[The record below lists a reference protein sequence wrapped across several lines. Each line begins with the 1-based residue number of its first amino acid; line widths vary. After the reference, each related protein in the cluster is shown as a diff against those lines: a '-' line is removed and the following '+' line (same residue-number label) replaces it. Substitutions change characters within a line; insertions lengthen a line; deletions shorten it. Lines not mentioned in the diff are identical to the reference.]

1 MTCPRLS
8 RLAALLPVAFLA
20 MPALALAAPATADDH
35 PAVRQFGACLAAQK
49 TGELLLLMDQSAS
62 LKTTDPTGIRAS
74 AASYLLGQLA
84 GSMAATN
91 VTLDVAIA
99 GFDVGYRS
107 YVDWTKLNTS
117 SVERLQQSVDSFRSR
132 DTGLDTDYVAATE
145 GAREA
150 FRSHAAPAGTCR
162 AVLWFTD
169 GEFSINQRRDGS
181 TKPYAPEVGLG
192 TAAGVKQAVAKGE
205 NQICRAGGAAD
216 QLRATGALVLA
227 EGLGTG
233 KDQSSFDFLRSV
245 ATGRTDGGQTCGR
258 ATGTVTGEFDY
269 AQNVDQLLFA
279 FDAVGDPARPPTT
292 LDTGACAKTMCAQ
305 QTSTFALDTSI
316 RSVHILAGANT
327 SGIDMLLRG
336 PDGATRRFLAGSGVP
351 SGTFD
356 GAGVSGHWLSGRTL
370 DLTLTRAD
378 DRQWTGTW
386 GIAFVDPTPPVTGER
401 GRLQIRI
408 IGDLVPAVLNGGKL
422 ELRTGSPASLKLGV
436 VSEQSG
442 GQVRPDALPAGVAVS
457 AELRAD
463 DQSVVGSVGPLG
475 PAALATAVPMSLA
488 QAPIGAGTL
497 RLTLTSRIGT
507 SPIRPADRVI
517 DLPVHILPPLN
528 YPNVTG
534 NLDFGREREGV
545 GPFPAA
551 LTITGPGC
559 VWVSDSAASAAPDR
573 VGTAVLTAVSAK
585 TAASCQDVAA
595 GASARLPVQL
605 TLGAAGTGTVAGKVA
620 IHLAPHGQT
629 ARAISAN
636 VDFIADVEKPPVKS
650 VRIAAFVI
658 ALVVGLGL
666 PMIFLYLTKWWTARI
681 PGRALMSGI
690 TAVEVRDGSVTR
702 DGRPFTVDGHDMEFV
717 PVNPRGTRRLALPQ
731 GGAVLTARMGLSPT
745 AAGHV
750 DIAVPGMTATTG
762 GSGKQPARLPL
773 AVQDSWIAL
782 DGSGRVEVL
791 VLASP
796 GNDDAYYARLSDKI
810 RAALPRLVSGST
822 GTADLAQVAPP
833 QGGAPPAA
841 GGATTDWWGT

>member
-1 MTCPRLS
+1 MTRPRLS
-8 RLAALLPVAFLA
+8 RLAALLPVAVLA

-49 TGELLLLMDQSAS
+49 AGELLLLMDQSAS

-84 GSMAATN
+84 GSTAATN

-107 YVDWTKLNTS
+107 YVDWTRLNAS
-117 SVERLQQSVDSFRSR
+117 SVGRLQQSVDAFRSR
-132 DTGLDTDYVAATE
+132 DTGPDTDYVAATD
-145 GAREA
+145 GARKA

-169 GEFSINQRRDGS
+169 GEFSINRRTDGS
-181 TKPYAPEVGLG
+181 TKPYAAGIGLG
-192 TAAGVKQAVAKGE
+192 TAAGVKQAVAKGK
-205 NQICRAGGAAD
+205 NQICRPGGGAD

-233 KDQSSFDFLRSV
+233 QNQSSFDFLRGV
-245 ATGRTDGGQTCGR
+245 ATGRTGGGQTCGH
-258 ATGTVTGEFDY
+258 ATDTVTGEFDY

-279 FDAVGDPARPPTT
+279 FDAVGDPARPPTA
-292 LDTGACAKTMCAQ
+292 LDTGVCAKTMC
-305 QTSTFALDTSI
+305 TDRTKTFALDTSV
-316 RSVHILAGANT
+316 RSVHILAGANRP
-327 SGIDMLLRG
+327 GIDVMLRG
-336 PDGATRRFLAGSGVP
+336 PDGTTGRFPAGTGAP
-351 SGTFD
+351 SRTFG
-356 GAGVSGHWLSGRTL
+356 GARLSGHWLTGQTL
-370 DLTLTRAD
+370 DLTLIRAND
-378 DRQWTGTW
+378 KQWTGTW

-408 IGDLVPAVLNGGKL
+408 IGDLVPAMLNAGTL
-422 ELRTGSPASLKLGV
+422 ELRTGSPASVKLGV

-442 GQVRPDALPAGVAVS
+442 AQVRPDTLPAGVAVS
-457 AELRAD
+457 AQLRTD
-463 DQSVVGSVGPLG
+463 DQSVVGSVGPLA
-475 PAALATAVPMSLA
+475 PAALAAAVPMSLS
-488 QAPIGAGTL
+488 QAPVGAGTL

-507 SPIRPADRVI
+507 SPLRPADRVV

-534 NLDFGREREGV
+534 GLDFGLKREGV

-551 LTITGPGC
+551 LTISGPGC
-559 VWVSDSAASAAPDR
+559 VWVSDSAASAAPEGI
-573 VGTAVLTAVSAK
+573 GTAVVTAVSAR
-585 TAASCQDVAA
+585 TAATCQEAAA
-595 GASARLPVQL
+595 GARATLPVQL
-605 TLGAAGTGTVAGKVA
+605 TLGAAGTGTVAGKVTL
-620 IHLAPHGQT
+620 HLAPHGQT
-629 ARAISAN
+629 ARAVTAN

-666 PMIFLYLTKWWTARI
+666 PLIFLYVTKWWTARI

-690 TAVEVRDGSVTR
+690 VTAEVRDGSVTR
-702 DGRPFTVDGHDMEFV
+702 DGRPFAVDRHDMEFV
-717 PVNPRGTRRLALPQ
+717 PVDPRGTRRLALPH
-731 GGAVLTARMGLSPT
+731 GGVILTARMGLSPA
-745 AAGHV
+745 AAGRV
-750 DIAVPGMTATTG
+750 DVAVPGMTATTG
-762 GSGKQPARLPL
+762 GSGRQPARLPL
-773 AVQDSWIAL
+773 AVQDSWVAL
-782 DGSGRVEVL
+782 EGSGRVEVL

-796 GNDDAYYARLSDKI
+796 GADDAYYARVSDKI
-810 RAALPRLVSGST
+810 RAGLPRLVSGIT
-822 GTADLAQVAPP
+822 GTPDLAQVAPP
-833 QGGAPPAA
+833 QGGTPPAA